1 MAEELRFF
9 LRIGLFAALIATIYW
24 FVSYEVAG
32 TILLAGIVFSVGVLV
47 VTVGKAVKPARDD
60 IAPETTSGPGRSGAD
75 GGRLA
80 RLGIMAKR
88 TITFEEESEPA
99 SSSPLQL
106 ADEPIAHTSAW
117 PILTAVSALLIG
129 LGFLWGGWFWGP
141 GLGLALLAA
150 WGWSSQIHD

>member
-47 VTVGKAVKPARDD
+47 VTVGRAVRPARDD
-60 IAPETTSGPGRSGAD
+60 IAPDNKSGSE
-75 GGRLA
+75 GGRLSMLA
-80 RLGIMAKR
+80 TIAKR
-88 TITFEEESEPA
+88 TLAFEEESEPA
-99 SSSPLQL
+99 SGSPLQL

-117 PILTAVSALLIG
+117 PILTAVAALLIG

-141 GLGLALLAA
+141 GLGLAVLTA
-150 WGWSSQIHD
+150 WGWSSQIHN